1 MFQEIDIVKMSGDI
15 NSALVLTVHVSRRSL
30 TIILQIVKDSH
41 TSHTII
47 SVIETVEIFEIVR
60 AEANTSIDEVKALQ
74 KLKSS
79 FQLEWRSMCSTT
91 ASMEWNWVMNK
102 VGMHNRNRLQSGM
115 GDVTSCTV
123 VYGLLDVN
131 IWCIR
136 FFYAM
141 GLDTYRVRLNSC
153 TLLGM

>member
-1 MFQEIDIVKMSGDI
+1 MSGNI

-41 TSHTII
+41 TII
-47 SVIETVEIFEIVR
+47 SAIETIEIFKIVR

-91 ASMEWNWVMNK
+91 TSMEWNWVMNK
-102 VGMHNRNRLQSGM
+102 AGMYNWNGLQSGI
-115 GDVTSCTV
+115 GDVTSSTV
-123 VYGLLDVN
+123 VYGVLDAN

-141 GLDTYRVRLNSC
+141 VVKSRMDTYRVRLNSC
-153 TLLGM
+153 ILLGM

>member
-15 NSALVLTVHVSRRSL
+15 NSALVLTVHVSGRSL
-30 TIILQIVKDSH
+30 IIILQLVKGSH

-47 SVIETVEIFEIVR
+47 SAIETIEIFEIVR
-60 AEANTSIDEVKALQ
+60 AEANTSIDEGFAEIEEFF
-74 KLKSS
+74 S
-79 FQLEWRSMCSTT
+79 
-91 ASMEWNWVMNK
+91 
-102 VGMHNRNRLQSGM
+102 VGMTIHVFHNNIHGVEL
-115 GDVTSCTV
+115 V
-123 VYGLLDVN
+123 VYGVLDAN

-141 GLDTYRVRLNSC
+141 VVKRRLDKYRVRLNSR

>member
-1 MFQEIDIVKMSGDI
+1 
-15 NSALVLTVHVSRRSL
+15 
-30 TIILQIVKDSH
+30 
-41 TSHTII
+41 
-47 SVIETVEIFEIVR
+47 
-60 AEANTSIDEVKALQ
+60 
-74 KLKSS
+74 
-79 FQLEWRSMCSTT
+79 MCSTT